1 MQFVN
6 VLTFHFL
13 FLFFFGSASN
23 MKFLFLNVCACSCVY
38 KCLCCWHDG
47 ELPFQHEIDNK
58 LKIECRIIQL
68 YTHGWLVWCDC
79 NWHEYKMINNAIRH
93 YSDVKY
99 GPRLWCLVV
108 YFFSLLFP
116 YSHRLLSELNSAIF
130 FLQSKHCLHISAND
144 LRIWFDTD

>member
-23 MKFLFLNVCACSCVY
+23 MKFLFLNVCACWCVY

-108 YFFSLLFP
+108 YFFFSSFSIFASITVRTQFCNFFFTIKTLFT
-116 YSHRLLSELNSAIF
+116 YFGEWS
-130 FLQSKHCLHISAND
+130 
-144 LRIWFDTD
+144 